1 MDRESHACNTLAQKE
16 GEPPKRLPS
25 LESQVCLDH
34 FPKAPSSFTFSINTL
49 IVAGERDAF
58 TPRAVSEEMAQ
69 ANPAARLEIHE
80 GATHYVPVEYPGRLS
95 DDLRAFFG
103 QAGFSGIRDP

>member
-1 MDRESHACNTLAQKE
+1 
-16 GEPPKRLPS
+16 
-25 LESQVCLDH
+25 LDH

-80 GATHYVPVEYPGRLS
+80 GATHYVPVEYPGRTVERPAWRSSDWRGSQGLGIPNPFLTLLS
-95 DDLRAFFG
+95 LPLSRFV
-103 QAGFSGIRDP
+103 